1 MYSYLVVIMLILSKV
16 FEIIPFNG
24 KRILVIIWKKYGFLV
39 PLLLVLFFM
48 ISFFLPISAEKINLR
63 LGSIFTTYSIFLWL
77 WGTKINRNAKRDVI
91 DKLTSQVMKI
101 DNSSSFFFIKVQ
113 YWAIPSLLIGIFFY
127 YQYFS
132 S

>member
-101 DNSSSFFFIKVQ
+101 YNSSSFFFIKVQ

>member
-1 MYSYLVVIMLILSKV
+1 M
-16 FEIIPFNG
+16 
-24 KRILVIIWKKYGFLV
+24 IIWKKYGFLV